1 MGLNEIFLFV
11 WTGVFVVAI
20 LVELFTTDLVS
31 IWFCGGSIVAL
42 VLCAIGM
49 GIDIEPMWWISII
62 VFAVVSILLL
72 FALRPVAKKLLMQ
85 REMKSN
91 VDELIGMKARVIK
104 DITELERGEIKIHDV
119 VWTAEASN
127 PNEVIKKDDI
137 VVVLAIEGNKAI
149 VKKYEIK

>member
-1 MGLNEIFLFV
+1 
-11 WTGVFVVAI
+11 
-20 LVELFTTDLVS
+20 
-31 IWFCGGSIVAL
+31 L